1 MIKIVKIIYA
11 GGASPYQLEAN
22 TEDGKW
28 LYIRYRNGMLRYVVA
43 QSETQWIKSKKDSRY
58 DFSQKIG
65 DDLDGVAEHN
75 KIYPYLKE
83 RIVFPEGFKIESCPE
98 SKGLTSNGTVP

>member
-1 MIKIVKIIYA
+1 MIKISKIIYA
-11 GGASPYQLEAN
+11 GGACPYQLEAN

-43 QSETQWIKSKKDSRY
+43 QSETQWNKSKKDSWY

-65 DDLDGVAEHN
+65 DDLDGGAEHD
-75 KIYPYLKE
+75 KIYPYLKDH
-83 RIVFPEGFKIESCPE
+83 IDFPEEFKIQSYPYIGEQP
-98 SKGLTSNGTVP
+98 

>member
-1 MIKIVKIIYA
+1 MIKISKIIYA
-11 GGASPYQLEAN
+11 GGACPYQLEAN

-43 QSETQWIKSKKDSRY
+43 QSETQWIKSKKDSWY
-58 DFSQKIG
+58 DYSQKIG
-65 DDLDGVAEHN
+65 DDYDGIAEHD

-83 RIVFPEGFKIESCPE
+83 HIMFPEGFKIESYSE